1 MAQTLFLMSDEPLLK
16 KMKTGRL
23 QTLLADRKTDEQI
36 VEELFLATL
45 SRYPDDREKRSA
57 LEHVNGKPDRQ
68 GAFVDM
74 LWALINTR
82 EFILKH

>member
-1 MAQTLFLMSDEPLLK
+1 
-16 KMKTGRL
+16 
-23 QTLLADRKTDEQI
+23 
-36 VEELFLATL
+36 L

>member
-1 MAQTLFLMSDEPLLK
+1 MHSLAETGHFRKEHDSRVLCTKVLPTFQLL
-16 KMKTGRL
+16 TH
-23 QTLLADRKTDEQI
+23 EQI

-57 LEHVNGKPDRQ
+57 LEHVNGKPNRQ